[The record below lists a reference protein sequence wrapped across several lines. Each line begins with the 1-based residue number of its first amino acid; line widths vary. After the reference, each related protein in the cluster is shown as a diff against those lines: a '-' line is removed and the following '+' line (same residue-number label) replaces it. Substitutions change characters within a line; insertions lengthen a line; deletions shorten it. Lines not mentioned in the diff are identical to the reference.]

1 MSLKLLLGVNEVY
14 NKNYSYLHQS
24 TWTVRCMETIHLLTN
39 METDIDY
46 VTLWWLSDT
55 MNSVCGR
62 YFLLPLTP
70 FYYLLLPA

>member
-39 METDIDY
+39 METDID
-46 VTLWWLSDT
+46 
-55 MNSVCGR
+55 
-62 YFLLPLTP
+62 
-70 FYYLLLPA
+70 

>member
-1 MSLKLLLGVNEVY
+1 
-14 NKNYSYLHQS
+14 
-24 TWTVRCMETIHLLTN
+24 METIHLLTN

-55 MNSVCGR
+55 MNSVYGR